1 MSSNVWFTADTH
13 FNHRR
18 LIEINRPQFC
28 SVEEMNETMIERW
41 NERVE
46 KGDRVY
52 HDDVAA
58 KMATKRFE
66 PVDHH
71 IDELD

>member
-18 LIEINRPQFC
+18 LIEINRPQFG

-41 NERVE
+41 NERVK

-52 HDDVAA
+52 HLGDFALGRPEDAA
-58 KMATKRFE
+58 AIAL
-66 PVDHH
+66 V
-71 IDELD
+71 